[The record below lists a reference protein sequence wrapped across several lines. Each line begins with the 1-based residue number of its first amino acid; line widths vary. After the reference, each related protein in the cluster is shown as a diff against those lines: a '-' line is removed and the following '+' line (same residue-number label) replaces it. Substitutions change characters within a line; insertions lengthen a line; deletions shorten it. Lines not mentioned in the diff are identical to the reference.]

1 MSIPTRGKP
10 MKPIS
15 HWIPAAFC
23 AFLSLMALVMQS
35 DSSTGAWQPAFF
47 SFLPMCFFFVGANT
61 SAMQREIQE
70 LRKQV
75 NDLQEKG
82 AG

>member
-1 MSIPTRGKP
+1 MG
-10 MKPIS
+10 
-15 HWIPAAFC
+15 
-23 AFLSLMALVMQS
+23 
-35 DSSTGAWQPAFF
+35 
-47 SFLPMCFFFVGANT
+47 FFFVGANT

-75 NDLQEKG
+75 TDLQEKG

>member
-1 MSIPTRGKP
+1 
-10 MKPIS
+10 
-15 HWIPAAFC
+15 
-23 AFLSLMALVMQS
+23 MALVMQS
-35 DSSTGAWQPAFF
+35 DSSSGAWQPAFF

-75 NDLQEKG
+75 TDLQEKG